1 MIGAGDTPLLREAGK
16 VARSAGRGVESRD
29 ASMKV
34 CGGAR
39 AIRLTVEAAGH
50 TPSGAPR
57 HLPQQSRGR
66 KSPTA
71 RTSGSILLQ
80 FALAPLAAAVLCTA
94 VAAQEP
100 PLAPTLSPGWQ
111 FAEQGGAAIYAGVC
125 AACHQSDAKGA
136 TGAGAYPA
144 LASNPELASA
154 DDLLR
159 ILLRGLRGMPPV
171 GGMMSD
177 QQVADVANYV
187 RTHFGNDY
195 RDALSAADVR
205 AARPAQR

>member
-1 MIGAGDTPLLREAGK
+1 MSESVERGSFSAER
-16 VARSAGRGVESRD
+16 VARRAGWGVESGD
-29 ASMKV
+29 ATMKV
-34 CGGAR
+34 CADDR
-39 AIRLTVEAAGH
+39 ATRPPSAAADH

-57 HLPQQSRGR
+57 HLPQQSWGR

-71 RTSGSILLQ
+71 RTVGSIL
-80 FALAPLAAAVLCTA
+80 FRFVPAPCAAAVLVSA

-100 PLAPTLSPGWQ
+100 PIAPPLSPGWQ

-205 AARPAQR
+205 AARPPSR